1 MIRLLLRVA
10 PLALR
15 HRVIAPSMSCG
26 IAAYRRRTS
35 LQPCGM
41 NVNIR
46 WVNKRAAR
54 AVPETPRD
62 GHVPWIQR
70 DHALLP
76 TTAPMMW
83 WAARTFTSLRGCIV
97 FRTEAIRAASVGTST
112 MFRPQPGIS
121 CRVSRIRRGRLDRP
135 PTFISSNGSSGLV
148 LTEAPVRG
156 KKQLA
161 LPFHLSS
168 QSESGKQKRKTAA
181 RPYADSDR

>member
-1 MIRLLLRVA
+1 LAASAGHMIRLLLRVA

-76 TTAPMMW
+76 TTALMMW

-112 MFRPQPGIS
+112 MFRPQPGFS

-135 PTFISSNGSSGLV
+135 PTFTSSNGSSGLV
-148 LTEAPVRG
+148 LRKPLCEARSNSPS
-156 KKQLA
+156 
-161 LPFHLSS
+161 PS
-168 QSESGKQKRKTAA
+168 T
-181 RPYADSDR
+181 

>member
-15 HRVIAPSMSCG
+15 HRVIAPSTSCG
-26 IAAYRRRTS
+26 IAAYRRPTS
-35 LQPCGM
+35 LQPCGT

-54 AVPETPRD
+54 AVPGNARD

-97 FRTEAIRAASVGTST
+97 FRTEAIRAARAASVGTST
-112 MFRPQPGIS
+112 MFRPQPGFS

-135 PTFISSNGSSGLV
+135 PTFTSSNGSSGLV
-148 LTEAPVRG
+148 LRKPLCEARSNSPS
-156 KKQLA
+156 
-161 LPFHLSS
+161 PF
-168 QSESGKQKRKTAA
+168 T
-181 RPYADSDR
+181 